1 MSNQERLDH
10 VLQKW
15 MEMDGQD
22 GGAPVTWNTIID
34 VIKGPLV
41 QCKDLA
47 MEIYEYLKQENSK
60 QQSGKR

>member
-1 MSNQERLDH
+1 MSNQDRLDH

-22 GGAPVTWNTIID
+22 GGAPVTWTTILD

-41 QCKDLA
+41 KNKALA
-47 MEIYEYLKQENSK
+47 MRIYQYLK
-60 QQSGKR
+60 QQSGM